1 VSAQQVKALGRS
13 EAAPVFDALIAS
25 SRWEHKLKVFLSL
38 VVALLVSSCAN
49 VTSTSEGA
57 VLEDRVVENEK
68 EVSISRRI
76 YYFQHKLIPKWVFE
90 SDGAFYFDIY
100 NRNAERL
107 LAEAA
112 DIISQE
118 YSDGIRETLINR
130 SAI

>member
-1 VSAQQVKALGRS
+1 M
-13 EAAPVFDALIAS
+13 
-25 SRWEHKLKVFLSL
+25 KVFLSL